1 MLRAARI
8 LAVLALITMSLL
20 AGPSFGGPGHGR
32 QTSYDQGIEFFKK
45 GQYDQAIA
53 SFTKAIQ
60 ASPKNA
66 VYYNSRGLAYYDN
79 KSLDKAIADY
89 NKAIQ
94 LDPKFAVA
102 YNNRGLAYYY
112 KGAPDRAMADY
123 NKAIAAGSQICR
135 GLRQPGVS
143 LLLCP
148 GLRQILRRLRQGHR
162 AQPQN

>member
-20 AGPSFGGPGHGR
+20 TGAALSGPRPRTANSF
-32 QTSYDQGIEFFKK
+32 YDQGVESFKK
-45 GQYDQAIA
+45 GQYDQAIT

-79 KSLDKAIADY
+79 KNLDKAIADY

-112 KGAPDRAMADY
+112 KNA
-123 NKAIAAGSQICR
+123 
-135 GLRQPGVS
+135 S
-143 LLLCP
+143 LTGPWPTTTRPLSWTP
-148 GLRQILRRLRQGHR
+148 NMPWPTPTGG
-162 AQPQN
+162 